1 MARILALKEEGT
13 HPPVEGML
21 SKFAE
26 IHGIRRPAGT
36 GFLAGKRF
44 DIVLIDAS
52 IPRVDSEKLIETF
65 QNVEWPSR
73 PAILLLDFKE
83 SPARLRRRLNELSK
97 LGLPSEARPPDLRKV
112 VQLLDVS
119 QESLARILNVSS
131 KTVQRWL
138 KGTRPRH
145 KPELERLQRV
155 SSLLLE
161 TLNSEHAIRGYL
173 NHPNPSLGGEMPITL
188 LTRGEFDRVEG
199 DLQAIRE
206 GVYV

>member
-13 HPPVEGML
+13 HPPVEGIL

-26 IHGIRRPAGT
+26 IHGIPRPSGT

-52 IPRVDSEKLIETF
+52 IPRADSEKLIETF

-83 SPARLRRRLNELSK
+83 SPARLRRRLNELAL
-97 LGLPSEARPPDLRKV
+97 LGLPSAAHPPDLRRV
-112 VQLLDVS
+112 VQLLGVS

-138 KGTRPRH
+138 KGTRPRY

-155 SSLLLE
+155 ANLLLE
-161 TLNSEHAIRGYL
+161 TLTSEHAIRSYL
-173 NHPNPSLGGEMPITL
+173 NHPNPSLGGETPITL

-199 DLQAIRE
+199 DLQAVRE
-206 GVYV
+206 GVYI